1 MTFTEVQEDL
11 FLAPQGYYLVHCIS
25 GDYALGAGI
34 AKQFN
39 NIFDMKFRLHRDY
52 PIPTGDRYANVGR
65 ALLVGNVFN
74 LVTKPLCYHKP
85 RYDDLYDTLLDLRE
99 QCETLHV
106 NKLAMPK
113 IASGLD
119 KLDWDSVKEMI
130 KDVFEDTDIEI
141 LVCFI

>member
-1 MTFTEVQEDL
+1 MTLTEVQSDL

-39 NIFDMKFRLHRDY
+39 SIFDMRYRLHKDY
-52 PIPTGDRYANVGR
+52 PIPEGMRFANVGA

-85 RYDDLYDTLLDLRE
+85 RMDDLYDTLIDLRE
-99 QCETLHV
+99 QCEKLHI

-113 IASGLD
+113 IGCGLD
-119 KLDWDSVKEMI
+119 RLDWNDVRDMLEE
-130 KDVFEDTDIEI
+130 VFEDTNIDI
-141 LVCFI
+141 LVCYL